1 LAITAATVIG
11 RTAKIAGFVV
21 LGVFLLAATTWG
33 VLAIHYS
40 DLEGEGLRTTMAAG
54 FAIAGLAALVALV
67 SSRWRWRMLTGF
79 VPVFAIVVIYW
90 TNIEPSNDRAWQ
102 PDVTVLP
109 YATFDGELV
118 TVYNIRNSEYRSE
131 TDFHP
136 AYYDRTFDLRE
147 LQSVDVIASY
157 WMGPAIAHVFLSF
170 GFGGQDYLAISIETR
185 KEQGEGY
192 STISGFFKQ
201 YELIYVVADERDLIR
216 VRTNFRNESPEQV
229 YLYRVRG
236 RGENARFL
244 FLEYMRKINALKDK
258 PEFYNTLTTNC
269 TGNIWLHTRVNPGH
283 LPFSW
288 KILLSG
294 YVPEYLYE
302 AGRLD
307 MSLPFYELKRR
318 SLVNARAQEADAAED
333 FSQRIRAGLPLPVP

>member
-1 LAITAATVIG
+1 MDVQLVENTISERMLEPLVLVLRQHYGPSRAVAAVVPLAGHAAFPALCG
-11 RTAKIAGFVV
+11 P
-21 LGVFLLAATTWG
+21 
-33 VLAIHYS
+33 YC
-40 DLEGEGLRTTMAAG
+40 
-54 FAIAGLAALVALV
+54 LAALA
-67 SSRWRWRMLTGF
+67 F
-79 VPVFAIVVIYW
+79 V
-90 TNIEPSNDRAWQ
+90 
-102 PDVTVLP
+102 DVLGARRPRRKPATR
-109 YATFDGELV
+109 ATFRGNAPGTRALDGVRRFGPLAR
-118 TVYNIRNSEYRSE
+118 RN
-131 TDFHP
+131 
-136 AYYDRTFDLRE
+136 
-147 LQSVDVIASY
+147 
-157 WMGPAIAHVFLSF
+157 
-170 GFGGQDYLAISIETR
+170 
-185 KEQGEGY
+185 
-192 STISGFFKQ
+192 SGFFKQ
-201 YELIYVVADERDLIR
+201 YELIYVLADERDLIR
-216 VRTNFRNESPEQV
+216 VRTNFRNEPPEQV

-307 MSLPFYELKRR
+307 MSLSFYELKRR